1 MCASERRRNI
11 DQLGMD
17 TPCTEANRRYTF
29 VYAQVQLGDD
39 ISDEKPILDSRLP
52 DGSRVAEDVNFWRDF
67 LSGGEPRIILQFGL
81 ESAIIISTTMM
92 SSEIEWPGIPK
103 EFAKPFENVEYD
115 DNLFTAAQAQ
125 EFEGEE
131 SEPLPGEDEV
141 DEEEPQ
147 DEG

>member
-1 MCASERRRNI
+1 M
-11 DQLGMD
+11 
-17 TPCTEANRRYTF
+17 
-29 VYAQVQLGDD
+29 YAQVQLGDD

>member
-1 MCASERRRNI
+1 MTETDFLQGRYAEHSSTRFARGFCDRSESGVRPGI
-11 DQLGMD
+11 
-17 TPCTEANRRYTF
+17 
-29 VYAQVQLGDD
+29 
-39 ISDEKPILDSRLP
+39 RL
-52 DGSRVAEDVNFWRDF
+52 AEHFWRDF
-67 LSGGEPRIILQFGL
+67 LSGGEPRIILQFGP

-131 SEPLPGEDEV
+131 SEPLPGEDEI